1 MLHIVSSSTEQI
13 LKVIKMNKPIIHKK
27 IDNLVVKLVHS
38 INDLRNIKK
47 ELNSEEDEEN
57 GKETNKRKEG

>member
-1 MLHIVSSSTEQI
+1 
-13 LKVIKMNKPIIHKK
+13 MNKPIIHKK

-47 ELNSEEDEEN
+47 ELNSEEVLEN
-57 GKETNKRKEG
+57 GKNKRKEN